1 MAQVLHF
8 ARIGFVQHEKRDR
21 NENEKTCSLVSFVT
35 SRGDFTLSYSWR
47 MAEESESAP
56 KELLAADEPDD
67 AASGA
72 SPSALDAS
80 ESDVSG
86 TEFSSAEISPSAA
99 GVPVAEAPRKEN
111 RLNQRPF
118 RVKLRGSVLAL
129 LRLPNRRDVR
139 SAIHQIS
146 ITGGVVHVEK
156 PLDENLTVEMIF
168 HMGGATIR
176 AKAQLLFPMWATQGW
191 MQPFR
196 FLELSNESRE
206 NLGASLKALV
216 GDKTAAAGA

>member
-1 MAQVLHF
+1 
-8 ARIGFVQHEKRDR
+8 
-21 NENEKTCSLVSFVT
+21 
-35 SRGDFTLSYSWR
+35 
-47 MAEESESAP
+47 
-56 KELLAADEPDD
+56 
-67 AASGA
+67 
-72 SPSALDAS
+72 
-80 ESDVSG
+80 
-86 TEFSSAEISPSAA
+86 
-99 GVPVAEAPRKEN
+99 
-111 RLNQRPF
+111 
-118 RVKLRGSVLAL
+118 VLAL

-146 ITGGVVHVEK
+146 ITGGVVHLEK

-216 GDKTAAAGA
+216 GDKTAAAGV

>member
-1 MAQVLHF
+1 
-8 ARIGFVQHEKRDR
+8 
-21 NENEKTCSLVSFVT
+21 
-35 SRGDFTLSYSWR
+35 
-47 MAEESESAP
+47 MAEEPESAP
-56 KELLAADEPDD
+56 KQLLAADEPNN
-67 AASGA
+67 AASVAGPCAADIPGAEVSTADVCGADVSGADVSGA
-72 SPSALDAS
+72 SL
-80 ESDVSG
+80 SG
-86 TEFSSAEISPSAA
+86 GPVPCTEVSSAEISSTDVSAA
-99 GVPVAEAPRKEN
+99 AVFVKEAPRKEN
-111 RLNQRPF
+111 RLNERPF

-146 ITGGVVHVEK
+146 ITGGVVHLEK
-156 PLDENLTVEMIF
+156 PLDENLTVEMVF
-168 HMGGATIR
+168 HMGNATIR

-216 GDKTAAAGA
+216 GDKSAAAGA